1 MNKSPMTRVDVLE
14 AKVTLLGDAL
24 ITLSSLLNS
33 SLPTMHLPDV
43 HNFLMCR
50 QNDVSLQYM
59 LSNFEEA
66 KSKYTPTYNES
77 YFKDLLDTNN
87 ITELDISYMLKQ
99 RIVEDS
105 KCEIETATIKL
116 VDNKIKLEVSAG
128 EDGSFFVK
136 TDNQDT
142 IKLLHHT
149 KTIRGFEYCM
159 GLNLMPVYT
168 PMLESIEDNIEAIKK
183 HLSTQLNGNGS
194 LHIKV
199 SGLTVSFKV
208 TDETNIG
215 DPRNWVFHINNKPLS
230 IKQIVA
236 ELGSYEKLTQL
247 STALKTTILNLET
260 SKND

>member
-14 AKVTLLGDAL
+14 SKVTLLGDAL
-24 ITLSSLLNS
+24 MTLSSLLNS

-116 VDNKIKLEVSAG
+116 VDNKIKLEMSAG

-142 IKLLHHT
+142 IKLMSHT
-149 KTIRGFEYCM
+149 MTVRGFEYYM
-159 GLNLMPVYT
+159 GLDLIPVYAPT
-168 PMLESIEDNIEAIKK
+168 LDSIEDNIEAIKE
-183 HLSTQLNGNGS
+183 HLSIHLNGADF
-194 LHIKV
+194 LRIKV
-199 SGLTVSFKV
+199 NESSVLFKLI
-208 TDETNIG
+208 DKSNIT
-215 DPRNWVFHINNKPLS
+215 DPRNWEFHINNKPLS
-230 IKQIVA
+230 IRHIVS
-236 ELGSYEKLTQL
+236 ELGSYEKLKQL